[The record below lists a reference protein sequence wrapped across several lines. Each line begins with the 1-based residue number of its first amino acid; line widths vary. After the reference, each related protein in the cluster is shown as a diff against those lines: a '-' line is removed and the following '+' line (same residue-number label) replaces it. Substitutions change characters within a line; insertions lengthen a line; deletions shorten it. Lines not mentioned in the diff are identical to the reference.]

1 MCVIHVACGRCPNQT
16 CGQVCQKIDGTINV
30 CESQE
35 IYQHTEDAIV
45 LHNCSTVVL
54 GASVRME
61 YDAGL
66 VDNLCQKC
74 KWRESRQLHQQRR
87 EVEYMNENR
96 LPPMAGGW
104 ELAPDWHIYQARPG
118 YNGAVVDAQR

>member
-35 IYQHTEDAIV
+35 IFQHTEDAIV

-66 VDNLCQKC
+66 VDNLCRKC

-87 EVEYMNENR
+87 EAEYMTENR
-96 LPPMAGGW
+96 LPPMARDW
-104 ELAPDWHIYQARPG
+104 EQAPDWHIQIH
-118 YNGAVVDAQR
+118 